1 MIFNN
6 AKNTI
11 SNNQIS
17 QDEIETFNKQFTAYS
32 GSNKT
37 SSEVKALYSMV
48 ISNNSIEKTNNS
60 NRLVKINNEIP
71 TSTANNL
78 GKNKSY
84 TIIVEYDSNG
94 YINNIIIK

>member
-11 SNNQIS
+11 SNNQMS

-48 ISNNSIEKTNNS
+48 ISDAPCA
-60 NRLVKINNEIP
+60 RLSSASPNVSSFTP
-71 TSTANNL
+71 LCVSL
-78 GKNKSY
+78 
-84 TIIVEYDSNG
+84 
-94 YINNIIIK
+94 